1 MSNIVVIFL
10 ISGAA
15 LIPVGLLC
23 LLQYFLARMDSP
35 WPGRVLPILSGI
47 HSLMLAL
54 VLLLNLISWSAVWV
68 VLLLFVL
75 LNIPTALFVVIYRT
89 TRRKELHKRQM
100 DRMNIQDLE

>member
-1 MSNIVVIFL
+1 MSIIVTIFM
-10 ISGAA
+10 ISGIA

-23 LLQYFLARMDSP
+23 VLQYFLSRLDSP

-47 HSLMLAL
+47 HSLLLTL

-89 TRRKELHKRQM
+89 TRRKELQKKGLN
-100 DRMNIQDLE
+100 RMNIQDLE